1 MAVLL
6 ATVLA
11 LATIPGLALF
21 YGGTVGT
28 AVRIAALSLTGL
40 VVAAAVWFTYG
51 RGLVFNAP
59 LVDGFVGNP
68 LGPGAPSFGLDPATT
83 SAFGVA
89 SAFVAVSVVAS
100 AVAGRMRMRS
110 WLLFAALWISVVFL
124 PVSYWILNEGD
135 GWAAGMLVADL
146 GGGAYVHIV
155 AGAAALAL
163 LVVFGRR
170 RRVSQP
176 QDSQRPDS
184 QPPDARRPVAARA
197 WPGASVVGAL
207 MLWVGWLGLNVAAE
221 GVVDSVT
228 GLIVLNTLVAPVAG
242 IVGWL
247 LAEALSTGRV
257 SRSALG
263 DGLVAGL
270 VAVAPACGSFAPGWA
285 VALGLLSGA
294 VCAFTVLASRR
305 RGHVGRFV
313 VPDIHLVAAM
323 VGMLSIGVFG
333 DAVGFIYNGN
343 PAQSIAQVSVIVVVA
358 GYSFAV
364 TACLGWL
371 LPRPLENAVVVAL
384 SVADQPQLDSR
395 GTNQPV

>member
-6 ATVLA
+6 ATVLM

-40 VVAAAVWFTYG
+40 MVAAAVWFTYG

-124 PVSYWILNEGD
+124 PVSYWIFNEGD

-155 AGAAALAL
+155 AGAGALAL
-163 LVVFGRR
+163 LVVLGGQRQRIHHPGTRR
-170 RRVSQP
+170 L
-176 QDSQRPDS
+176 
-184 QPPDARRPVAARA
+184 
-197 WPGASVVGAL
+197 WPGASLVGAL
-207 MLWVGWLGLNVAAE
+207 LIWGGWLGLNIAAE
-221 GVVDSVT
+221 GVIDDVT

-257 SRSALG
+257 SRSAPAE
-263 DGLVAGL
+263 GLVAGL
-270 VAVAPACGSFAPGWA
+270 VAIAPACGSFAPGWA

-294 VCAFTVLASRR
+294 ACAFTVLASRR
-305 RGHVGRFV
+305 RGHRGWFV
-313 VPDIHLVAAM
+313 IPDIHIVAAT

-364 TACLGWL
+364 TALLGWL
-371 LPRPLENAVVVAL
+371 LVRSTRSPRPIESAVLVAP
-384 SVADQPQLDSR
+384 SDADQPQLGSR
-395 GTNQPV
+395 GRNQPA